1 MANKGSQLSA
11 GQFLEVNDYLV
22 SPGGKYF
29 AIMQADGNFCV
40 YHGSGPQNQGNFV
53 WGSVQAAGYPP
64 QNGQYV
70 VIMQDDGNF
79 CQYTGT
85 ADCIGNFVWGTVQV
99 GKYPPAQGPYF
110 AIMQDD
116 SNFCVYQGAF
126 KFGTI
131 QNPV

>member
-1 MANKGSQLSA
+1 MANKGAQLSA
-11 GQFLEVNDYLV
+11 GQSLNVNDYLV

-29 AIMQADGNFCV
+29 AIMQLDGNFCV
-40 YHGSGPQNQGNFV
+40 YHGNGPDNQGDFV
-53 WGSVQAAGYPP
+53 WGSVQAAGYKPK
-64 QNGQYV
+64 NGEYFA
-70 VIMQDDGNF
+70 IMQSDGNF

-85 ADCIGNFVWGTVQV
+85 PAKQGDFVWGTVQV
-99 GKYPPAQGPYF
+99 GKYNPENGAYF

-116 SNFCVYQGAF
+116 SNFCVYKGSF